1 MKRRWKMT
9 KIDVLVAMLEDHKN
23 AISFSN
29 AYTNGYKEGV
39 QFAIDMIKIAEKAD
53 TNFKELEEA
62 C

>member
-1 MKRRWKMT
+1 MT